1 MPSSAC
7 HLHLHHL
14 HSFPTR
20 RSSDLM
26 DSVVCLNVLE
36 HVENDEMGLRNIHSA
51 LRPGGRAIILVPH
64 GQEIFGTL
72 DVALGHYRRYSHQ
85 ELKTKMEQVG
95 FQVERILDFNRISR
109 PAWYVSGRILKRQTL
124 GRGQMRVF
132 DLFVWLWKRMD
143 PLLPWPL
150 TSIIAIAVKQ

>member
-36 HVENDEMGLRNIHSA
+36 HVEDDMQGLRNIHSV

-72 DVALGHYRRYSHQ
+72 DVALGHYRRYSHE
-85 ELKTKMEQVG
+85 ELRSEEHTSELQSHHDIVC
-95 FQVERILDFNRISR
+95 R
-109 PAWYVSGRILKRQTL
+109 
-124 GRGQMRVF
+124 
-132 DLFVWLWKRMD
+132 
-143 PLLPWPL
+143 LLRATS
-150 TSIIAIAVKQ
+150 TSIIYTLSLHDALPISWTRSCV